1 MLPVSANCTA
11 MSKIEN
17 AAMLSGS
24 ARSSANLQKV
34 ARIPN
39 RRKLMANRDR
49 TKLVDDRR
57 RYQRV
62 NLPLLGRFMRENKQ
76 EYPCQIINMSPGGIA
91 VRAPIVGEMGER
103 VVIYLDTLGRFEGN
117 LVRTYEDGFALH
129 LNASSYKREKIANQ
143 LTWLVNK
150 NHLNLTEE
158 RQHSRIVP
166 KKTSTKI
173 SMIDG
178 STLDCQI
185 QDVSLGGGAVA
196 VEPKPGVG
204 QLVTLGLTPGRVV
217 RHTEQG
223 ISIEFLE
230 IQDPATLERQ
240 FG

>member
-1 MLPVSANCTA
+1 
-11 MSKIEN
+11 MSKTDTQAI
-17 AAMLSGS
+17 LSDPAQLS
-24 ARSSANLQKV
+24 ATLIKV
-34 ARIPN
+34 ARIPR
-39 RRKLMANRDR
+39 RRKLKANRDWA
-49 TKLVDDRR
+49 KVVDDRR

-76 EYPCQIINMSPGGIA
+76 EFPCQIVNMSPGGIA
-91 VRAPIVGEMGER
+91 VRAPIIGELGER
-103 VVIYLDTLGRFEGN
+103 VVIYLDTMGRIEGK
-117 LVRTYEDGFALH
+117 LVRAYEDGFALH

-150 NHLNLTEE
+150 NHLNLMED
-158 RQHSRIVP
+158 RQHGRIVP
-166 KKTSTKI
+166 KKTRAKI

-196 VEPKPGVG
+196 VEPKPDVG
-204 QLVTLGLTPGRVV
+204 QLVTLGLTRGRVV

-223 ISIEFLE
+223 ISIKFLE
-230 IQDPATLERQ
+230 IQDPASLERQ

>member
-1 MLPVSANCTA
+1 
-11 MSKIEN
+11 MSKTDTQAI
-17 AAMLSGS
+17 LSDPAQLS
-24 ARSSANLQKV
+24 ATLIKV
-34 ARIPN
+34 ARIPR
-39 RRKLMANRDR
+39 RRKLKANRDWA
-49 TKLVDDRR
+49 KVVDDRR

-76 EYPCQIINMSPGGIA
+76 EFPCQIVNMSPGGIA
-91 VRAPIVGEMGER
+91 VRAPIIGELGER
-103 VVIYLDTLGRFEGN
+103 VVIYLDTMGRIEGK
-117 LVRTYEDGFALH
+117 LVRAYEDGFALH

-150 NHLNLTEE
+150 NHLNLMED

-166 KKTSTKI
+166 KKTGAKI

-196 VEPKPGVG
+196 VEPKPDVG
-204 QLVTLGLTPGRVV
+204 QLVTLGLTRGRVV

-223 ISIEFLE
+223 ISIKFLE
-230 IQDPATLERQ
+230 IQDPASLERQ